1 MADVCDGDVI
11 RPVPDDALDTTVIG
25 EYVQWLERERGLM
38 FADYDALLAW
48 STDDLDAFWQSIWD
62 FFGVRSHSPH
72 TAVLA
77 DAAMPGAVW
86 FPGATL
92 NWAEHAVGAWR
103 DPSGIAIIER
113 SQTREPRVTTRGDLA
128 DLVARTRAGLQR
140 LGVGKGDR
148 VVAFLPNITE
158 TAVAY
163 LATLSLGAVWASCA
177 PEFGHKA
184 IVDRFAQIDP
194 KVMLAVPGY
203 VYGEKHIDKLDEI
216 AEIRA
221 ELPTLEHV
229 ITVPYGKGDIPG
241 SLHWDELIAT
251 PAPLDF
257 EPVPFDHPMVVLFTS
272 GTTGKPK
279 PIVHCHG
286 GLLVEQLKSQ
296 GLSWD
301 LREGDRLLWFST
313 TAWMLWNT
321 VMSALLHGAAAVV
334 IDGNPL
340 HPDLTQQW
348 RWAEETGAT
357 LVGLSPG
364 YVMACRKEGVVPREV
379 ADLSAV
385 RQIGVAGAPL
395 ATEGYVWITEQLG
408 PDVLLNVGSGGTDV
422 CTGIIA
428 SSPWQPVY
436 AGRMSGRVLGCDLA
450 ALDPFGHEVV
460 GELGE
465 LVIRKPMPSMPVG
478 FWGDLD
484 GSRYRASYFDVYPG
498 IWRFGDWV
506 RFETNG
512 SAIIS
517 GRSDATLNR
526 GGVRLGTADFYS
538 VVEEFAEVSDSLVV
552 HLEDPDGG
560 PGQLILYVVTT
571 DGSLPDSLR
580 DGLASALRHELS
592 PRHVP
597 DAIRAVRGIPRSR
610 TGKKLELPVKR
621 ILLGADPD
629 EVASRDSLID
639 PSTLDLFVSKPDG
652 DA

>member
-257 EPVPFDHPMVVLFTS
+257 EPVPFDPMVVLFTS